1 MADAKDSFMLDAK
14 SPKQSLPTSTPQS
27 LSHYKHFL
35 MAHKI
40 LRILAILLSAA
51 SIAVMVTNSQTVT
64 IFTFQFEAHY
74 YYSSSLKFLVAANA
88 IVCFFSLL
96 TLIISLLL
104 LRRPGSSQSPYFF
117 FFLILHDIV
126 MTALIISACAAAT
139 AVGYVGQYG
148 ESHVGWLPI
157 CDRVPKFCRRNMVS
171 LFLSYLAFF
180 AYLGLTILMA
190 YKLMSS
196 PPKN

>member
-14 SPKQSLPTSTPQS
+14 SPKGSFPPPTPQP
-27 LSHYKHFL
+27 LSHHKHFL
-35 MAHKI
+35 MAHEI
-40 LRILAILLSAA
+40 LRLLAILLSGA

-64 IFTFQFEAHY
+64 IFSFQYEAHY
-74 YYSSSLKFLVAANA
+74 YYSSSLKFLVAANG
-88 IVCFFSLL
+88 IVCGFSLL
-96 TLIISLLL
+96 TLIMSLLL
-104 LRRPGSSQSPYFF
+104 LRRQGSLQRPYAF
-117 FFLILHDIV
+117 FFLILHDIFLTV
-126 MTALIISACAAAT
+126 LIISGCAAAT
-139 AVGYVGQYG
+139 AIGYVGQYG
-148 ESHVGWLPI
+148 ESHVGWQAI
-157 CDRVPKFCRRNMVS
+157 CDRVPKFCKRNMVS

>member
-14 SPKQSLPTSTPQS
+14 SPKPSLPPSTPQS
-27 LSHYKHFL
+27 LSHYQHFL
-35 MAHKI
+35 MAHEI
-40 LRILAILLSAA
+40 LRILAFLLSAA

-64 IFTFQFEAHY
+64 IFSFQFEAHY
-74 YYSSSLKFLVAANA
+74 YYSSSLKFFVAANA
-88 IVCFFSLL
+88 IVCGFSLL
-96 TLIISLLL
+96 TLIIGLLL
-104 LRRPGSSQSPYFF
+104 LRRPGSLQRPYSFF
-117 FFLILHDIV
+117 SLILHDIV
-126 MTALIISACAAAT
+126 MTVLIISACAAAT

-148 ESHVGWLPI
+148 ESHVGWLAI
-157 CDRVPKFCRRNMVS
+157 CDRVPKFCKRNMVS

-196 PPKN
+196 PPKS